1 MLNTRRHNP
10 VLHERLTAFSAAAD
24 WSGLLALLKRLSVA
38 DFRTAGLL
46 LSEQILPTLS
56 TTDFWTCFGVIVPDQ
71 PKAYLM
77 TFMKAAV
84 SGGAFHHTDNEIL
97 QDYLR
102 NNASAIDK
110 RKTLEALLPHLDDA
124 AKAYE
129 LLILCTE
136 DSPRER
142 ISQLIKVCTPVSY
155 YMLFREAQR
164 IDDEADLRAY
174 CLLLMK
180 RGDHT
185 SFNLACILGQ
195 YFALSDLPG
204 TFSLR
209 LQPYEFGRLNESY
222 ENFKSILLK

>member
-10 VLHERLTAFSAAAD
+10 ILHSRLTAFSTTAD
-24 WSGLLALLKRLSVA
+24 WNGLLALLRRLSVA

-46 LSEQILPTLS
+46 LSEQILPALS
-56 TTDFWTCFGVIVPDQ
+56 VADFWNCFGAIVPSH

-84 SGGAFHHTDNEIL
+84 SGGAFHHTDNEVL
-97 QDYLR
+97 QDFLLYK
-102 NNASAIDK
+102 ASAIDK

-124 AKAYE
+124 AKAYK

-142 ISQLIKVCTPVSY
+142 ISLLIKVCTPVSY

-164 IDDEADLRAY
+164 IDNEADLRAY

-180 RGDHT
+180 RGERI
-185 SFNLACILGQ
+185 SFNLACIMGQ
-195 YFALSDLPG
+195 YFALRDLPG

-222 ENFKSILLK
+222 ENFKSVLLK